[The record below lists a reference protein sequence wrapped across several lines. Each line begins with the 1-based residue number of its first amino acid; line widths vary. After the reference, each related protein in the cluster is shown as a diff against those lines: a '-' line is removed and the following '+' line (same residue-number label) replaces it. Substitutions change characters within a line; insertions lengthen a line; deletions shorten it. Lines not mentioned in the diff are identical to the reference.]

1 MSEPAA
7 APAGAAPLPGKTA
20 LVTGAATG
28 TGRVIAGALAGAGA
42 NVVINHNHVPEPAGK
57 VAAEIT
63 AAGGTAIADAAD
75 VSNRAD
81 FLRWWNS
88 C

>member
-28 TGRVIAGALAGAGA
+28 TGRVIAGALAGAG
-42 NVVINHNHVPEPAGK
+42 P
-57 VAAEIT
+57 T
-63 AAGGTAIADAAD
+63 
-75 VSNRAD
+75 
-81 FLRWWNS
+81 W
-88 C
+88 